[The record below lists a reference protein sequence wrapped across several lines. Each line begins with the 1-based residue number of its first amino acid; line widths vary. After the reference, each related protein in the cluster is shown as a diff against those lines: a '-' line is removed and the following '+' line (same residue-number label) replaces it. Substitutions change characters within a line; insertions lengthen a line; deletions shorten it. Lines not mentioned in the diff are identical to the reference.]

1 MHEKMKLLVIEESDQ
16 DRHGIDTVLMPVPKD
31 YDYDQAMEESSLR
44 SPKVIDEIYLDPIRF
59 ATLSDLGFYRRF
71 VG

>member
-1 MHEKMKLLVIEESDQ
+1 MNTKMKLLVIEESDQ
-16 DRHGIDTVLMPVPKD
+16 DRDGIDTIFMIVPKD

-44 SPKVIDEIYLDPIRF
+44 SPNVIDEIYLDPIKF
-59 ATLSDLGFYRRF
+59 ATLGDLGFYRPF